1 MIEHS
6 AGYRV
11 EKFNIYTDFG
21 QVPTNVAK
29 PVSITI
35 SPFSPEVSNR
45 RNKFGYRSGQELFTA
60 SSFDV
65 SQCNVESFEP
75 KMRQVAK
82 FSCFAETLA
91 SLYSLYS
98 NGDDCSTRYDKINQ
112 VILASQKDLNPC
124 EGIADSAKNGHFES
138 QFSLLRRNIFLFF
151 QEISSYLI
159 DN

>member
-11 EKFNIYTDFG
+11 EQFNIYTDFG

-45 RNKFGYRSGQELFTA
+45 RNKFGYRSGEELFTA
-60 SSFDV
+60 STFDV

-112 VILASQKDLNPC
+112 VILASQKDL
-124 EGIADSAKNGHFES
+124 KNRLRKFWFSKIISRLLVVFFNVPIKLSLDFFSNGSES
-138 QFSLLRRNIFLFF
+138 S
-151 QEISSYLI
+151 
-159 DN
+159 